1 VRFHWSLSAVG
12 EPMRRA
18 NAAAATSGV
27 PDFDAHIE
35 FARHAPACG
44 IESLLV
50 AFGFSRPDP
59 LAWSAALGCRTPS
72 VKFLV
77 AVRSGI
83 VSPTYFVQ
91 QVNTVSALTGGR
103 VCVNVVAG
111 RAPDEQR
118 FYGDF
123 LSHDERYARTDEFWT
138 ICHALW
144 RSDDPVTFNGR
155 YYQVEK
161 AVLRTPFGP
170 GRPEI
175 YLGGSS
181 DQAVALAVKH
191 ADCMFTLP
199 DSPDRLG
206 ARIRP
211 LLDSGTSVG
220 LLVSLI
226 SRPTH
231 AASVEAAYGLV
242 AAAGERAAVVHG
254 EARRRT
260 DSVGFGAMYDSAMGA
275 SQWATPYLWTG
286 AVPYFGAP
294 AIALVGSPAEIA
306 AALAEYE
313 AVGVTEFLFM
323 GYPDLE
329 QMLFFGAEILPLV
342 RAHSAKGA

>member
-1 VRFHWSLSAVG
+1 
-12 EPMRRA
+12 
-18 NAAAATSGV
+18 
-27 PDFDAHIE
+27 AHVE

-59 LAWSAALGCRTPS
+59 LTWSAAVGTLAPS

-138 ICHALW
+138 VCHALW
-144 RSDDPVTFNGR
+144 RSEGPVTFAGR
-155 YYQVEK
+155 YYQVEN

-181 DQAVALAVKH
+181 DQAVGLAVKH
-191 ADCMFTLP
+191 ADCMFTL
-199 DSPDRLG
+199 
-206 ARIRP
+206 
-211 LLDSGTSVG
+211 
-220 LLVSLI
+220 
-226 SRPTH
+226 
-231 AASVEAAYGLV
+231 
-242 AAAGERAAVVHG
+242 
-254 EARRRT
+254 
-260 DSVGFGAMYDSAMGA
+260 
-275 SQWATPYLWTG
+275 
-286 AVPYFGAP
+286 
-294 AIALVGSPAEIA
+294 
-306 AALAEYE
+306 
-313 AVGVTEFLFM
+313 
-323 GYPDLE
+323 
-329 QMLFFGAEILPLV
+329 
-342 RAHSAKGA
+342 